1 MKRIL
6 FNSRTPEWAFLSNFY
21 HAPFELGG
29 KKYPTVEHY
38 YQSRKTLNPHYAEKI
53 ISAPTPALARKL
65 GRKCPLRPDWERIKV
80 KVMEDAVRAKFTQN
94 PHLKEKLLAT
104 GDAELVEF
112 SSWDRFWGV
121 DRNGRGQ
128 NQLGK
133 ILMKIREELRE
144 SKKSK

>member
-21 HAPFELGG
+21 RASFELGG
-29 KKYPTVEHY
+29 EKYPTVKHY
-38 YQSRKTLNPHYAEKI
+38 YQSRKTLNPHYAEKNHQC
-53 ISAPTPALARKL
+53 SNTALVRKL
-65 GRKCPLRPDWERIKV
+65 GRKCPLRPDWEKIKV
-80 KVMEDAVRAKFTQN
+80 QVMEEAVRAKFTQN

-104 GDAELVEF
+104 GDAELVEL
-112 SSWDRFWGV
+112 SPWDRFWGV

-144 SKKSK
+144 RRGK